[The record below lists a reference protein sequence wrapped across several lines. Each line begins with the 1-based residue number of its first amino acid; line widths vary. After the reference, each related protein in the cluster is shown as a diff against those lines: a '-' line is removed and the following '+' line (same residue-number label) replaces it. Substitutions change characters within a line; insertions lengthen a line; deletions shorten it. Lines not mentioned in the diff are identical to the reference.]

1 MKSDTQY
8 QLLLRFA
15 DANLDRIRRPDLLE
29 DHL

>member
-1 MKSDTQY
+1 MKSDPQY

-15 DANLDRIRRPDLLE
+15 DAGLDRIRMPDLLE